1 MNNHNGEKYGRLTI
15 IGKERRNGITTQK
28 CLCDCGKITFVRYD
42 RLKNGHT
49 KSCGCLKKKHD
60 IRNKRL
66 YNCWHSMKARCN
78 LPNRKDSKYY
88 HDKGITY
95 CTEWESFE
103 NFQDWALLNG
113 YADNLTLDRVDGNKP
128 YCPENCRWIT
138 IQEQQ
143 KNRSFCHYFT
153 YNGETKI
160 LSEWAREFNI
170 PWKTLSDRIFK
181 FGYSFEEA
189 LSLKYPRNAI
199 LFVCDG
205 ETYSQKALAKK
216 YGISATSIVRWRKK
230 GYSADQIIT
239 LLKTGGYKHGR
250 TEK

>member
-1 MNNHNGEKYGRLTI
+1 MKPLTNDQQSRKGR
-15 IGKERRNGITTQK
+15 KK
-28 CLCDCGKITFVRYD
+28 
-42 RLKNGHT
+42 RLNIKN
-49 KSCGCLKKKHD
+49 
-60 IRNKRL
+60 RRL
-66 YNCWHSMKARCN
+66 YNCWHNMRNRCN
-78 LPNRKDSKYY
+78 LANRKDSKYY

-95 CTEWESFE
+95 CNEWETYE

-113 YADNLTLDRVDGNKP
+113 YADDLTLDRIDGNKP

-170 PWKTLSDRIFK
+170 PWKTLKDRIFK

-189 LSLKYPRNAI
+189 ISLKYPRNTI
-199 LFVCDG
+199 LFEIDG
-205 ETYSQKALAKK
+205 ETYSQNALASK
-216 YGISATSIVRWRKK
+216 YGISKTSIARLRKK
-230 GYSADQIIT
+230 GYSPSEIVTKLNDRRN
-239 LLKTGGYKHGR
+239 K
-250 TEK
+250 